1 MTKMLLSPFILT
13 AVVLSAAMLFGGGQ
27 GHLGDTLTQML
38 ALMLV
43 GQLLWHRR
51 NLKDWPKASL
61 FAVLPL
67 FAVLFYLFPMPDFLT
82 QAGTARQSVAA
93 DMANL
98 GVTGPWQTA
107 LVQSGSERAL
117 FWLLPAVAVFLGTLQ
132 CTPRQHRRLAAVAVF
147 WVFIGAVIGLAQ
159 KAGGVDSLLYFF
171 RNTNR
176 GSSVGLFANA
186 NHYAIAMAACLPLVW
201 AALTLCFNQTLRQR
215 VNPLWF
221 IGLSG
226 IAILFILGFMLS
238 GSRAGL
244 ALGML
249 GCFLMLPAV
258 ISADQRE
265 GAKHWMFAVMAIGL
279 LLAVQV
285 GLYFIVLN
293 FEENPLLDGRWQL
306 NAFTAAAAMDYAPIG
321 SGPGSFWFVF
331 PHYGGLFTGAYIAN
345 HAHNDYLELWLEMRW
360 LFAGAALPLLA
371 AYLLQGYK
379 LWFKAADIA
388 VHTKLL
394 ARAAWI
400 GLLLLLFHS
409 LVDYPLRTTA
419 ISAFAGLLAALLV
432 IPASARIEVQE
443 A

>member
-1 MTKMLLSPFILT
+1 MTKLLPSPFILT
-13 AVVLSAAMLFGGGQ
+13 VAVLSAAMLFGGGQ
-27 GHLGDTLTQML
+27 GHLGDTFAQIL
-38 ALMLV
+38 ALILIAQLV
-43 GQLLWHRR
+43 WQKRR
-51 NLKDWPKASL
+51 LQDWPVAAL
-61 FAVLPL
+61 FALLPVL
-67 FAVLFYLFPMPDFLT
+67 AVLFYLLPLPDFVT
-82 QAGTARQSVAA
+82 QAGAARQALLADTAPLGAMNHGQAA
-93 DMANL
+93 L
-98 GVTGPWQTA
+98 I
-107 LVQSGSERAL
+107 QSSSERAL

-159 KAGGVDSLLYFF
+159 KAGGMDSLLYFF
-171 RNTNR
+171 RNTSR

-360 LFAGAALPLLA
+360 LFAAAALPLLA

-400 GLLLLLFHS
+400 GLLILMIHS